1 MITAK
6 RIFTSPAI
14 FLLGFLLCILG
25 MIPSAVPVSAQEI
38 GDENTQKDDVFMQIG
53 VYFSWPGIVDNFSFV
68 PWYGLGDIENPEDDI
83 MPYPFSFL
91 SIRYGNYEGIV
102 GWADDNY
109 GGINHNENI
118 FKFALR
124 YNYYRKNIYV
134 YGGPVVWHFNKEFT
148 FGNRYCTETELEGDS
163 FNSPGYDGCKPGAWR
178 VDEIR
183 TDRPNGK
190 TLWLGI
196 FSGIGIKYKFL
207 GLTWSHEIEGYATP
221 CKYKDFICMG
231 SDVKFLGI
239 HL

>member
-68 PWYGLGDIENPEDDI
+68 PWYGGDIEDPEDDI

-124 YNYYRKNIYV
+124 YNYYRKYIYV
-134 YGGPVVWHFNKEFT
+134 YGGPVVWYFNKEFT
-148 FGNRYCTETELEGDS
+148 FTEEA
-163 FNSPGYDGCKPGAWR
+163 K
-178 VDEIR
+178 
-183 TDRPNGK
+183 TDRPDGK

-196 FSGIGIKYKFL
+196 SSGIGIKYKLL
-207 GLTWSHEIEGYATP
+207 GITWSHEIEGYATP
-221 CKYKDFICMG
+221 CKYKDFICIG
-231 SDVKFLGI
+231 RDVKFLGI